1 MLINTALLAS
11 MTVASADPV
20 VVNASWITPP
30 AATSEDY
37 PRFASLVRAEGYVTV
52 QCLSLPSGALSACTA
67 MSERPAGLGFGD
79 RAVRVAQRGVTAP
92 RTVDGVAVESRIQ
105 VRIPFQ
111 APPAEAKGKATLW
124 TGPEPSDEQRESARR
139 WANRMASAMPPPSAR
154 FGLDD
159 LDEDRRAIV
168 GAWVDELYPDRNRTR
183 EIFIIAAG
191 RLMAETGLREMP
203 QARPLDDV
211 TWRKRFAAAG
221 ADQFDS
227 DAADAELRRR
237 YCARYECA
245 PAR

>member
-1 MLINTALLAS
+1 MLIINALLAS
-11 MTVASADPV
+11 LAFVSADPV
-20 VVNASWITPP
+20 VVNPSWVTAP
-30 AATSEDY
+30 AATGDDY

-52 QCLSLPSGALSACTA
+52 QCQSLPSGALSACTA

-111 APPAEAKGKATLW
+111 APPAEAEGKPAPW
-124 TGPEPSDEQRESARR
+124 TGPEPSEEQRESARR
-139 WANRMASAMPPPSAR
+139 WAGRMTSSMPPPSAR
-154 FGLDD
+154 FGLED
-159 LDEDRRAIV
+159 LDNDRRAIV
-168 GAWVDELYPDRNRTR
+168 GAWVDELYPDQNKTR
-183 EIFIIAAG
+183 EIFSIAAA
-191 RLMAETGLREMP
+191 RLMAQIGLREMP
-203 QARPLDDV
+203 QARPLDEV

-227 DAADAELRRR
+227 GAADAELRRR

-245 PAR
+245 PDR

>member
-1 MLINTALLAS
+1 MLIITALLTS
-11 MTVASADPV
+11 MAVVSADPV
-20 VVNASWITPP
+20 IVDASWVTAP
-30 AATSEDY
+30 APTSEDY

-52 QCLSLPSGALSACTA
+52 QCQSLPSGALSACTA
-67 MSERPAGLGFGD
+67 MSERPAGLGFGKQ
-79 RAVRVAQRGVTAP
+79 AVRVAQRGVTAP
-92 RTVDGVAVESRIQ
+92 RTVDGVAVESRVQ

-111 APPAEAKGKATLW
+111 TPPLEADEKPTPW

-139 WANRMASAMPPPSAR
+139 WATRMASSMPPPSAR
-154 FGLDD
+154 FGLED

-168 GAWVDELYPDRNRTR
+168 GGWVDELYPDQNRTR
-183 EIFIIAAG
+183 EIFSIAAA

-203 QARPLDDV
+203 QARPLDQV
-211 TWRKRFAAAG
+211 SWRKRFAAAG

-237 YCARYECA
+237 YCARFECA